1 MIELWD
7 MGFSEI
13 GRDMQEGGANEE
25 EEIIKEE
32 GVNGEEDGEM
42 SVMEVE
48 EEGEVEATVNKD
60 TNLIG
65 HSQNVHVCV
74 GRS

>member
-1 MIELWD
+1 MIDLWD

-32 GVNGEEDGEM
+32 GVNGEEDGE
-42 SVMEVE
+42 
-48 EEGEVEATVNKD
+48 
-60 TNLIG
+60 
-65 HSQNVHVCV
+65 
-74 GRS
+74 RRR